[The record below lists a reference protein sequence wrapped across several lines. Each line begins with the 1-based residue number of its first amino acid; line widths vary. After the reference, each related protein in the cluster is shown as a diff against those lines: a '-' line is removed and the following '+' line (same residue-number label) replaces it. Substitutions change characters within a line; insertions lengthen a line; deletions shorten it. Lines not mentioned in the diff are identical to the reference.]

1 MKPKRPR
8 AVVLEPT
15 RELAQQVR
23 LRCCKRCALHALT
36 CRTARLRQVLGV
48 CKAVCHHARFSS
60 ALISG
65 GGEKC
70 APSALCSAHVRPL
83 TPARRQQTQREVL
96 ATPRDVLVGTPGRL
110 LQLLREGAWYAGDV
124 RFLVVDEADTLL
136 DKGFGPEVEALLAPV
151 LATGGQAVLVSATM
165 TKAVEALLATL
176 LPDAR
181 RVATSSLHRAV
192 AGARHRFLPV
202 PGDSDKL
209 DALRSLLATEGGA
222 ASRTRTMVFCNTL
235 PSCRAV
241 EHALA
246 EAGLHTVS
254 YNGDMAGD
262 ARVES
267 VRAFTAGGE
276 DGDVLP
282 LPVMVCTDIAAR
294 GLDFGCSVGHVVM
307 FDFPLNPVD
316 YLHRTGRTA
325 RAGKGGRITSLVT
338 KRDRVLADQIE
349 ANIRTGAALD
359 ELSSSKAKVE
369 ASKRAASAAKV
380 PRAGAGAAARRYGS
394 APPGRRTGP
403 GAGTRGSARAGPG
416 GAGAGK
422 RAGPA
427 GAGAGKK
434 FGGPSAGKFAKRA
447 PSKAKAGAR

>member
-1 MKPKRPR
+1 M
-8 AVVLEPT
+8 
-15 RELAQQVR
+15 
-23 LRCCKRCALHALT
+23 
-36 CRTARLRQVLGV
+36 LGV

-70 APSALCSAHVRPL
+70 VACAASLPRARAL
-83 TPARRQQTQREVL
+83 TRRTRRMQLQRETL

-165 TKAVEALLATL
+165 TKAVEALVATL

-202 PGDSDKL
+202 PGDSDKM
-209 DALRSLLATEGGA
+209 DVLRSLLATEGGA
-222 ASRTRTMVFCNTL
+222 ASKTRTMVFCNTL
-235 PSCRAV
+235 PSCRAA

-246 EAGLHTVS
+246 EAGLNTVS
-254 YNGDMAGD
+254 YNGDMAGE

-267 VRAFTAGGE
+267 VRAFTAGMAS
-276 DGDVLP
+276 GDVEP
-282 LPVMVCTDIAAR
+282 PPIMVCTDIAAR
-294 GLDFGCSVGHVVM
+294 GLDFGCSVGHVIM

-325 RAGKGGRITSLVT
+325 RAGKGGRITSLIT

-359 ELSSSKAKVE
+359 ALSSSKAKVD
-369 ASKRAASAAKV
+369 ALKRAAVAAKP
-380 PRAGAGAAARRYGS
+380 PRAGAGATARRYG
-394 APPGRRTGP
+394 AGPPGRRTG
-403 GAGTRGSARAGPG
+403 AASSARGTRGGART
-416 GAGAGK
+416 GAPSGASAGK
-422 RAGPA
+422 RTGPPSA
-427 GAGAGKK
+427 AGKK
-434 FGGPSAGKFAKRA
+434 AGPPASKFSKFTKRA
-447 PSKAKAGAR
+447 PPKAKAGAR